1 MSRGR
6 KSQVLRFGVFEA
18 NILARELRKHGTHVR
33 LRGQPFCILS
43 MLLERPGEVV
53 TRDEMR
59 QKLWPAD
66 TFVDFEH
73 SLNSAIKKLRAVL
86 SDSPDNSR
94 YIETIPR
101 VGYRFVAPVQEVPLP
116 GPTGAEASTN
126 PPESQAQ
133 AAVQV
138 LHRRWPRLVA
148 GGLALVALAVVT
160 TFAWRGAHL
169 RPGLTGEK
177 VVLAVLPFSNLTG
190 DPGQD
195 YFSDG
200 LTEEMI
206 AQLGQVDP
214 DRMSVIARTSIMH
227 YKGSSE
233 ALPQIGR
240 ELGVQYVLEGSVRRD
255 STRVRITT
263 QLVRVKG
270 QTPLWSRE
278 YDRELAGLLT
288 LQHELAQEVADEMQI
303 TLGEK
308 PKATAAASVTK
319 PPVSP
324 DSYAAYDLYLQGRYF
339 WNKRTEEGFQR
350 AADYF
355 QQSIARDPNYA
366 RAYAGLADTD
376 GLMSSWY
383 LGPQN
388 ELMPKG
394 RAAALK
400 ALQLD
405 DTLAE
410 AHTSL
415 ALIAENYDYDWQT
428 AEREFKR
435 AIQLDPGYATA
446 HQWYAE
452 YLSWRGRFEEAL
464 AESEKARQLDPLSMI
479 IAADHA
485 TILYMARQYDRALA
499 QSRAVLNMDPNA
511 PHTAST
517 VIYSYVHQRKF
528 AEAQEFI
535 KQHEA
540 ILNNRWLPVF
550 EAVLYGY
557 WGRAAEAEAALTKVE
572 QSAWTPER
580 RIPALLLVYS
590 AVGRKDQTIALLQQA
605 VADHSN
611 VVTSI
616 KVDPMYDPLRSDPRF
631 QELLRR
637 VGLADT
643 ASTSRRS
650 VDPHSERLRA
660 DAERT
665 APPARTGDDA
675 PAS

>member
-1 MSRGR
+1 MPQAHKG
-6 KSQVLRFGVFEA
+6 QILRFGVFEA
-18 NILARELRKHGTHVR
+18 NIRARELRKHGTRLR

-43 MLLERPGEVV
+43 LLLERPGEIV
-53 TRDEMR
+53 TRDEMQ

-73 SLNSAIKKLRAVL
+73 SLNSAIKKLRAAL
-86 SDSPDNSR
+86 GDSPDNSR

-101 VGYRFVAPVQEVPLP
+101 VGYRFVAPVQEVPLAGLP
-116 GPTGAEASTN
+116 ARDVPAS
-126 PPESQAQ
+126 SVDAQ
-133 AAVQV
+133 TPAAPR
-138 LHRRWPRLVA
+138 HSRWPRLVA
-148 GGLALVALAVVT
+148 GVLAVLVLAT
-160 TFAWRGAHL
+160 VGAFAWRRAHP
-169 RPGLTGEK
+169 RQGLAGEK

-190 DPGQD
+190 DPGQE

-206 AQLGQVDP
+206 AQLGQMDP
-214 DRMSVIARTSIMH
+214 DRMSVIARTSVMH
-227 YKGSSE
+227 YKGNSE
-233 ALPQIGR
+233 PLPQIGR

-255 STRVRITT
+255 SSRVRITV
-263 QLVRVKG
+263 QLVRVKD
-270 QTPLWSRE
+270 QTPVWSRE

-288 LQHELAQEVADEMQI
+288 LQHEVAQEVGDEMQV

-308 PKATAAASVTK
+308 PKPAAAVAAK
-319 PPVSP
+319 PAPSP
-324 DSYAAYDLYLQGRYF
+324 GSYAAYDLYLQGRYF
-339 WNKRTEEGFQR
+339 WNKRTDQGFQR

-355 QQSIARDPNYA
+355 QQAIARDPNYA

-376 GLMSSWY
+376 GLMSTWHM
-383 LGPQN
+383 GPQN
-388 ELMPKG
+388 ELMPKA

-428 AEREFKR
+428 AEKEFKR

-452 YLSWRGRFEEAL
+452 YLSWMGRFDEAL

-485 TILYMARQYDRALA
+485 TILYYARQYDRALA
-499 QSRAVLNMDPNA
+499 QSLTVLNMDPAA
-511 PHTAST
+511 PRAAST
-517 VIYSYVHQRKF
+517 VIYSYIRLHKF

-535 KQHEA
+535 QQHPA
-540 ILNNRWLPVF
+540 VVNQQWLPV
-550 EAVLYGY
+550 EQAIIYGY
-557 WGRAAEAEAALTKVE
+557 AGRASEAQDAVTRME
-572 QSAWTPER
+572 QSPWEPEP
-580 RIPALLLVYS
+580 RIVALLLVSS
-590 AVGRKDQTIALLQQA
+590 ALGRKDQTIALLQQA
-605 VADHSN
+605 VANHSN
-611 VVTSI
+611 VVTAI

-637 VGLADT
+637 VGLADEVT
-643 ASTSRRS
+643 
-650 VDPHSERLRA
+650 H
-660 DAERT
+660 
-665 APPARTGDDA
+665 
-675 PAS
+675 